1 MNMEIIFE
9 NEVGEYLLEGKNIF
23 IPTINDQVFIKG
35 YCYNVVSKFIDY
47 DENMLIFIV
56 REA

>member
-1 MNMEIIFE
+1 MEIVFE
-9 NEVGEYLLEGKNIF
+9 NELGEYLLQAKNIF

-35 YCYNVVSKFIDY
+35 YGYNVVSRFIDY

-56 REA
+56 KEA